1 MRRSFL
7 FVVALLL
14 AGSGLALAQGS
25 QTGVLT
31 GTVRSA
37 DGQAL
42 PGVTVSVKSPALIGT
57 RTTVADAN
65 GGYILKGLAPGSYT
79 VTFEISGFGTVEKKT
94 SVALGENA
102 NVDAS
107 LTVAAV
113 QETVTVTAEA
123 PSILTTN
130 QGGQNLQGKE
140 VDSLATGRRIDQI
153 AELAPGLTA
162 NTPNAAQVT
171 IGGAFAYDNVFLI
184 DGVDVKDSLFGSPND
199 VYIEDAIQETQVL
212 TSGISAEYGRFSGGV
227 INALSKRGGNQFSGS
242 FRTDFTN
249 ASWTTQSPYEK
260 HPCDPTATCD
270 PIDRKS
276 KLNKFYS
283 ETLGGPI
290 VKDRLWFFGAARQ
303 EASTVQDT
311 FAYTGLP
318 HSDVT
323 DNKRFEGRLSGAIT
337 PNHNLQFGYTNNNTT
352 VTRPSFDFSIDP
364 ATIQTE
370 EDPNNLFVGSYNG
383 VLKSNLF
390 VEAQYSQQKFEFA
403 KGGGSSSDIAD
414 SPFFTWGDTSPSG
427 QEYNA
432 PYFANTVDPE
442 TRKNRQLTASLSYFL
457 TTSGLGKHDLKG
469 GFENYRTSGIG
480 GNSQS
485 STNYVYYADYK
496 ANAAGD
502 PIFDSQGRLIP
513 VFVPGGGIFINW
525 IASRGATLDITTN
538 SFYLND
544 HWTLNHW
551 AFNVGARYEKV
562 RSEATGG
569 IIGVDTD
576 TIVPRLGA
584 IYDVKGDGKY
594 TLQASYAHYAG
605 GYNQAQIGNNT
616 KVGNPSYVYGL
627 YVGPSGEGRD
637 FAPGFDTNNYFFLGA
652 GIPDANV
659 VFDNGL
665 SSPVTKEFTVGG
677 GVSLGHGG
685 YAKALYVH
693 RKTTN
698 FIEDFITIDEG
709 KVDVTLPTPCIGC
722 DGAVT
727 LDNRVFRNS
736 DLPERS
742 YSALQLQTAY
752 RLTDRWS
759 FSGNWTYQFA
769 YDGNFEGE
777 NPNQPAVT
785 STIGNYPEILTED
798 RNYPTG
804 HLLGFQRHKVR
815 AWTTYD
821 LGLGKAGDLNI
832 GVLYRYDSPLSYSLA
847 AAKVDLSDVQIARDP
862 GYATPPQNQT
872 LYFGDRGLGFYNG
885 SHLFDL
891 ALTYD
896 IKIWKTLK
904 PYVKFDLRNAFNSDA
919 LVQFDTTVTADNNGP
934 KDANGLPTNYIKG
947 PKFGQAV
954 ANSSFPIQR
963 TYRFAVG
970 FRF

>member
-31 GTVRSA
+31 GTVKSA
-37 DGQAL
+37 DGQPL
-42 PGVTVSVKSPALIGT
+42 PGVTVTVKSPALIGA
-57 RTTVADAN
+57 RSTVTDAN
-65 GGYILKGLAPGSYT
+65 GGYILKGLAPGGYT
-79 VTFEISGFGTVEKKT
+79 TTFEISGFSTVEKKT
-94 SVALGENA
+94 NVALGENA

-107 LTVAAV
+107 LTVATV

-140 VDSLATGRRIDQI
+140 VDTLATGRTLSAIT
-153 AELAPGLTA
+153 ELAPGLTS
-162 NTPNAAQVT
+162 NSPNSGQVT
-171 IGGAFAYDNVFLI
+171 IGGAFSYDNVWLI
-184 DGVDVKDSLFGSPND
+184 DGVEVNDNLFGSAND

-227 INALSKRGGNQFSGS
+227 INALSKRGGNDFSGS

-249 ASWTTQSPYEK
+249 ASWTAQSPYEK

-276 KLNKFYS
+276 SLNKFYS

-290 VKDRLWFFGAARQ
+290 FKDRLWFFAAARQ
-303 EASTVQDT
+303 EASTTQDT
-311 FAYTGLP
+311 FSYTGIA
-318 HSDVT
+318 HSDMN
-323 DNKRFEGRLSGAIT
+323 DNKRFEGRLSGAVT
-337 PNHNLQFGYTNNNTT
+337 PNHNLQFGYTRNNTT
-352 VTRPSFDFSIDP
+352 NTSPSFSFSIDP
-364 ATIQTE
+364 NTINTTVE
-370 EDPNNLFVGSYNG
+370 PNDLFVGSYNG

-390 VEAQYSQQKFEFA
+390 LEAQYSQQKFEFA
-403 KGGGSSSDIAD
+403 QGGGTSTDLVD
-414 SPFFTWGDTSPSG
+414 SPFLTFSQALG
-427 QEYNA
+427 QYNA
-432 PYFANTVDPE
+432 PYFANTLDPE

-469 GFENYRTSGIG
+469 GFENYRTTGIG

-485 STNYVYYADYK
+485 STEYVYYADYK
-496 ANAAGD
+496 TNAAGD
-502 PIFDSQGRLIP
+502 PTLDPQGHLIP
-513 VFVPGGGIFINW
+513 VFANESDLFIHW
-525 IASRGATLDITTN
+525 TASRGAQLDITTN

-544 HWTLNHW
+544 HWTLSHW

-584 IYDVKGDGKY
+584 VYDVKGDGKY

-605 GYNQAQIGNNT
+605 GYNQSQIGNNT
-616 KVGNPSYVYGL
+616 KVGNPSYVYGI

-637 FAPGFDTNNYFFLGA
+637 FAPGFDTNNYVFLGA
-652 GIPDANV
+652 GLPDGNVSFAN
-659 VFDNGL
+659 GM

-677 GVSLGHGG
+677 GVSLSRGG
-685 YAKALYVH
+685 FVKALYVH

-698 FIEDFITIDEG
+698 FIEDFIDIGEG
-709 KVDVTLPTPCIGC
+709 KVDLTLPPTPCIGC
-722 DGAVT
+722 DGTVT

-736 DLPERS
+736 DIPERS

-769 YDGNFEGE
+769 YDGDFEGE
-777 NPNQPAVT
+777 NTNQPAIT
-785 STIGNYPEILTED
+785 SVIGNYPEIFTAD

-804 HLLGFQRHKVR
+804 HLLGFQRNKVR

-821 LGLGKAGDLNI
+821 LRLGRLGDLNI
-832 GVLYRYDSPLSYSLA
+832 GLLYRYDSPLSYSLA
-847 AAKVDLSDVQIARDP
+847 AAKVPLSDIQVARDP

-872 LYFGDRGLGFYNG
+872 LYFGDRGIGFYNG
-885 SHLFDL
+885 ASLFDV

-904 PYVKFDLRNAFNSDA
+904 PYVKFDLRNAFNNDS

-934 KDANGLPTNYIKG
+934 KDANGLPLNYIKG
-947 PKFGQAV
+947 PKFGQAI
-954 ANSSFPIQR
+954 ANSSYPTQR
-963 TYRFAVG
+963 TYRFALG

>member
-1 MRRSFL
+1 MRRGFL

-14 AGSGLALAQGS
+14 AGSDLVLAQGS

-31 GTVRSA
+31 GTVKSA
-37 DGQAL
+37 DGQTL
-42 PGVTVSVKSPALIGT
+42 PGVTVTVRSPALIGP
-57 RTTVADAN
+57 RSTVTDAN

-79 VTFEISGFGTVEKKT
+79 ATFEISGFATVERKT

-113 QETVTVTAEA
+113 QETVTVTADA
-123 PSILTTN
+123 PSILATT

-140 VDSLATGRRIDQI
+140 VDTLATGRTLQQI
-153 AELAPGLTA
+153 TTLAPGLTD
-162 NTPNAAQVT
+162 NTPNGGQVT

-184 DGVDVKDSLFGSPND
+184 DGVDVKDSLFGSAND

-227 INALSKRGGNQFSGS
+227 INALSKRGGNEFSGS

-260 HPCDPTATCD
+260 HPCDPSATCD
-270 PIDRKS
+270 AIDRKS

-283 ETLGGPI
+283 ETLGGPLL
-290 VKDRLWFFGAARQ
+290 KDRLWFFAAARQ
-303 EASTVQDT
+303 EASTTQDT

-318 HSDVT
+318 HSDIN
-323 DNKRFEGRLSGAIT
+323 DNKRFEGRLSGSVT
-337 PNHNLQFGYTNNNTT
+337 PNHSLQFGYTRNNTT
-352 VTRPSFDFSIDP
+352 NTSPSFDFSIDP
-364 ATIQTE
+364 KTINTIE
-370 EDPNNLFVGSYNG
+370 EPNDLFVGSYNG

-390 VEAQYSQQKFEFA
+390 LEAQYSQQKFEFA
-403 KGGGSSSDIAD
+403 KGGGSSSDIFD
-414 SPFFTWGDTSPSG
+414 SPLFTVGISAPGG
-427 QEYNA
+427 QQYNA
-432 PYFANTVDPE
+432 PYFAWDVDPE
-442 TRKNRQLTASLSYFL
+442 TRKNRQLSASLSYFL

-469 GFENYRTSGIG
+469 GFENYRTTGIG

-496 ANAAGD
+496 TNAAGD
-502 PIFDSQGRLIP
+502 PVFDSQGRLIP
-513 VFVPGGGIFINW
+513 IFAPESDLALNW

-544 HWTLNHW
+544 HWTLSHW
-551 AFNVGARYEKV
+551 ALNVGLRYEKV

-584 IYDVKGDGKY
+584 IYDIKGDGKY

-616 KVGNPSYVYGL
+616 KVGNPSYVYAL
-627 YVGPSGEGRD
+627 YEGPAGEGF
-637 FAPGFDTNNYFFLGA
+637 FAPGFDISNYAFLSA
-652 GIPDANV
+652 SLPDANV
-659 VFDNGL
+659 IFDSGL

-677 GVSLGHGG
+677 GVNLGRGG

-698 FIEDFITIDEG
+698 FIEDFITFNQG
-709 KVDVTLPTPCIGC
+709 TVDVTLPTPCLGC

-727 LDNRVFRNS
+727 LDKRVFQNT
-736 DLPERS
+736 DGPQRS
-742 YSALQLQTAY
+742 YSAVQLQTAY
-752 RLTDRWS
+752 RITDRWS

-777 NPNQPAVT
+777 NANQPAI
-785 STIGNYPEILTED
+785 SSRFGDYPEILSAD

-804 HLLGFQRHKVR
+804 HLLGFQRNKIR

-821 LGLGKAGDLNI
+821 LRLGKAGDLNV
-832 GVLYRYDSPLSYSLA
+832 GVLYRYDSPTTTSLA
-847 AAKVDLSDVQIARDP
+847 AAKVPLSDIQIARDP
-862 GYATPPQNQT
+862 GYATPPPNQT
-872 LYFGDRGLGFYNG
+872 LYFGDRGNVFFNG
-885 SHLFDL
+885 AHLVDL

-896 IKIWKTLK
+896 IKLWKTFK

-919 LVQFDTTVTADNNGP
+919 LIQFDTTVTADQNGP
-934 KDANGLPTNYIKG
+934 KDANGLPTTYIKG

-954 ANSSFPIQR
+954 SNTSYPVQR